1 MFGEN
6 ESQKELRGKWPT
18 MSKDEKWDT
27 FLWKLSWWHSH
38 IHVPGSPSQP
48 IWDLTAELKKASQS
62 SEDLTKSIRNATW
75 VAAVIGGL
83 GVVVAIVSLLRSF
96 GIL

>member
-6 ESQKELRGKWPT
+6 DSQKELREKWPN

-38 IHVPGSPSQP
+38 IHVPGSPSKP
-48 IWDLTAELKKASQS
+48 IWDLTEELKKASQS
-62 SEDLTKSIRNATW
+62 SENLTKSIRNATW
-75 VAAVIGGL
+75 VAAIVGGL
-83 GVVVAIVSLLRSF
+83 GVIVAFANLFIK
-96 GIL
+96 